1 MLQQIRK
8 LEQELKLAPIHMD
21 MFGED
26 VVTRAKAIRSY
37 MVGLVELKQERNKKE
52 VRYER

>member
-21 MFGED
+21 VFGED
-26 VVTRAKAIRSY
+26 VITRAKAIRYY
-37 MVGLVELKQERNKKE
+37 MLSLAELKQRNKKE
-52 VRYER
+52 VRYEK